1 MKLKGPIEK
10 EDPNAVRKK
19 LSPKALEQI
28 EKRASE
34 DGGKGNVITEFG
46 DKTVEEDQHS
56 ITCNGNNFTSS
67 TQSMKP
73 VKINK
78 KNKGAQEPKAQM
90 AGAFPEACLGVLLL
104 LPGRHASPSQVYPP
118 PVCRR

>member
-34 DGGKGNVITEFG
+34 DSGKGNVITVLG
-46 DKTVEEDQHS
+46 DKTVEEHQHS

-67 TQSMKP
+67 TQTLKL
-73 VKINK
+73 VKINEK
-78 KNKGAQEPKAQM
+78 KVRVPGSQRSKR
-90 AGAFPEACLGVLLL
+90 PELFLK
-104 LPGRHASPSQVYPP
+104 HA
-118 PVCRR
+118 